1 MKSKFGKKA
10 ALVLAGLLL
19 MQTMSIHVMQAEM
32 VEEAT
37 VLASETETG
46 VGSVSQAEP
55 EVKPEPAP
63 QAEPEVKPEPAP
75 QAEPEVKPEPAPQAE
90 PEVRPEPA
98 PQVEPEVK
106 PEPAP
111 QAGQEVNPEHAPQ
124 AEPGTPV
131 PGGGGA
137 EAGKA
142 EGDSE
147 DADAQ
152 GAANDQ
158 DAAGGAEANSGETA
172 GRNASEEAAGESAEK
187 PGETAGGESSADTG
201 TEGSGDDLPEVGTSE
216 ASTEIS
222 PECSEGEPWEKAE
235 EVEETSTE
243 TAEEKG
249 GDPSLTEIALQQDGN
264 GAYYTYTS
272 DHNTSLTL
280 TLNDGGGSQVG
291 QSKIVSPAT
300 VESVRVYFL
309 SQDSNDFSLTEADYG
324 KTVALTI
331 KVVNDEG
338 ETTDQAVGTI
348 TLTPPS
354 LTLPS
359 SVNCSVLSKTEDLYD
374 INVVSGISWT
384 NGSCRTSKVVEKLSG
399 GSWTEVPNGRAF
411 TSADTG
417 VYRVRIKT
425 SPNMGT
431 FYSNEV
437 TVAVPITD
445 FVFGEDPAIGS
456 KITVKP
462 VGPDGTEAQV
472 QNFAWYYGD
481 GTAAQGSELT
491 FTPQL
496 KDALQAQTMTLRLT
510 AKDLIGNT
518 FTKYVTLKPLDLSK
532 ASLSF
537 GDYGHPDYDGDNQ
550 MPDAALFLDDY
561 EIPKGLY
568 TAEPAADKNS
578 VNAGEAWA
586 KVTGEGTYLTG
597 TAYVQFVIDP
607 IEMDIDEDD
616 FITSFDYDGSEHM
629 PVLKGS
635 ASKVFKLKYKKWRK
649 KNADGSWTKIT
660 GAPVESGTYRV
671 NVTVTGADGNYEK
684 AVFKK
689 MVFTINGS
697 SEPESQQPEP
707 QQPKTQSTPMDLTVT
722 DADGNAAGYRSRD
735 ISLAGEG
742 QEEAKPALEISAD
755 PVKRSDGNVQLDENG
770 KSVYRQRNL
779 HVTPT
784 FMKNMQTRQAMVVRF
799 VLEDA
804 AVQLNVSALDT
815 AAAYTVKLA
824 PLDDKD
830 LTEEEK
836 VVLAGYKTGPGIYAV
851 RVVREDTGADVTEA
865 VVSSGAL
872 EVMLDVT
879 QNDGSTPA
887 GILFLKED
895 RARSSGAP
903 IPYTAD
909 GQLVRQEDREYLKR
923 TAPGSGIFTL
933 LRE

>member
-1 MKSKFGKKA
+1 MKSRIGKKA

-19 MQTMSIHVMQAEM
+19 MQAVSMHVMQAET
-32 VEEAT
+32 VDTAAALEAETQAGTEPVYKGEPEIVPET
-37 VLASETETG
+37 VPQARPEVYSET
-46 VGSVSQAEP
+46 
-55 EVKPEPAP
+55 
-63 QAEPEVKPEPAP
+63 
-75 QAEPEVKPEPAPQAE
+75 
-90 PEVRPEPA
+90 
-98 PQVEPEVK
+98 
-106 PEPAP
+106 AP
-111 QAGQEVNPEHAPQ
+111 QAGPEVSPDSTPRT
-124 AEPGTPV
+124 EPGASV
-131 PGGGGA
+131 PAPAEGGA
-137 EAGKA
+137 EAEKA
-142 EGDSE
+142 E
-147 DADAQ
+147 
-152 GAANDQ
+152 
-158 DAAGGAEANSGETA
+158 SGPETA
-172 GRNASEEAAGESAEK
+172 GARDTAEGPEADFEKAAGEEHTAEVAAEAAEGETSAE
-187 PGETAGGESSADTG
+187 AG
-201 TEGSGDDLPEVGTSE
+201 TEVSGGDLPREASSE

-222 PECSEGEPWEKAE
+222 HMYSNDLSEEAAAEASTEVFSGNGEGEPLEAAE
-235 EVEETSTE
+235 EAEETLTE

-249 GDPSLTEIALQQDGN
+249 DDPSLTEVALQQDGN
-264 GAYYTYTS
+264 GAYYTYNS

-411 TSADTG
+411 TSADAG

-472 QNFAWYYGD
+472 QSFAWYYGD

-649 KNADGSWTKIT
+649 KNADGSWTKIS

-684 AVFKK
+684 AVFKE
-689 MVFTINGS
+689 MMFTITGA
-697 SEPESQQPEP
+697 PQVDKAQPQPEP
-707 QQPKTQSTPMDLTVT
+707 QPQPQSPPVDLTVT

-770 KSVYRQRNL
+770 KAVYRQRNL

-836 VVLAGYKTGPGIYAV
+836 AVLAGYKTGPGIYAV

-879 QNDGSTPA
+879 QNDGSNPA

-909 GQLVRQEDREYLKR
+909 GQLIQQEDREYLKR